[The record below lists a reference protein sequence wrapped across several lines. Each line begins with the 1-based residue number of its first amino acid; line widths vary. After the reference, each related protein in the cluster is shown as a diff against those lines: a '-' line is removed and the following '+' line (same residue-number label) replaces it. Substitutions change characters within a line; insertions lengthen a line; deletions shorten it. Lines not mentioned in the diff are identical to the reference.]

1 MTAQILLTKVIDDD
15 DKLSSPSYSFGA
27 IRNESTKWKIH
38 SNKYIIGLSYFL
50 LLSSYY
56 ICSIT
61 TTDYCS
67 YFVIRGCICF
77 QSTYLS
83 RQFILTCKISKSQ
96 APPDIK
102 VIASQPPQCTMTL
115 IFSSQIV
122 LSTNTIMI

>member
-1 MTAQILLTKVIDDD
+1 MTAQILLTKVIDEDE
-15 DKLSSPSYSFGA
+15 LPYSFGA

-56 ICSIT
+56 YICSIT
-61 TTDYCS
+61 STTDYCS

-102 VIASQPPQCTMTL
+102 VIASQPTQCTMTL

-122 LSTNTIMI
+122 LST

>member
-56 ICSIT
+56 TYVVLLLLT
-61 TTDYCS
+61 T
-67 YFVIRGCICF
+67 VA
-77 QSTYLS
+77 
-83 RQFILTCKISKSQ
+83 IL
-96 APPDIK
+96 
-102 VIASQPPQCTMTL
+102 
-115 IFSSQIV
+115 
-122 LSTNTIMI
+122 